1 VAGLIGGFVGAA
13 ELVARYRDAPA
24 KALRTMAALIYT
36 LINIIASVAALLFVH
51 VFGWTFGATTP
62 DTIRAYQVLVASFG
76 SIALFRTSL
85 FTLKAGDSTVGIGP
99 SVVLASL
106 LDAADRQ
113 VDRYRATGRSAD
125 VVRLMRN
132 VSFVK
137 AEQAL
142 PTYCLALLQNV
153 PDEDQAALRRA
164 VDALAGS
171 SMDDRLKALSL
182 GLQLMNIAGVDV
194 LTAAVNALGDEIKT

>member
-1 VAGLIGGFVGAA
+1 VAAI
-13 ELVARYRDAPA
+13 
-24 KALRTMAALIYT
+24 IYI
-36 LINIIASVAALLFVH
+36 LINIIASLAALLFVH
-51 VFGWTFGATTP
+51 VFRWTFGATTP
-62 DTIRAYQVLVASFG
+62 ATIRSYQVLVASFG

-85 FTLKAGDSTVGIGP
+85 FTLKTGESTIGIGP

-113 VDRYRATGRSAD
+113 VDRYRATDRSRD
-125 VVRLMRN
+125 VVRLMRD

-137 AEQAL
+137 AQQAL

-153 PDEDQAALRRA
+153 PDEDQMALRRA

-171 SMDDRLKALSL
+171 AMDDRQKALSL

-194 LTAAVNALGDEIKT
+194 LTAAVNALGDEIKA

>member
-1 VAGLIGGFVGAA
+1 
-13 ELVARYRDAPA
+13 
-24 KALRTMAALIYT
+24 MIYIS
-36 LINIIASVAALLFVH
+36 INIIASLAALLFVH

-62 DTIRAYQVLVASFG
+62 DTVRAYQVLAASFG
-76 SIALFRTSL
+76 SIAVLRTSL
-85 FTLKAGDSTVGIGP
+85 FTLKTGDNTIGIGP

-106 LDAADRQ
+106 LDAADRE
-113 VDRYRATGRSAD
+113 VDRYRATGRSED

-153 PDEDQAALRRA
+153 PDEDQTALRRA

-171 SMDDRLKALSL
+171 AMDDRLKALSL

-194 LTAAVNALGDEIKT
+194 LTAAVNALGEEIRA

>member
-1 VAGLIGGFVGAA
+1 
-13 ELVARYRDAPA
+13 
-24 KALRTMAALIYT
+24 MIYVS
-36 LINIIASVAALLFVH
+36 INILASLGALLFVH
-51 VFGWTFGATTP
+51 VFRWTFGAASP
-62 DTIRAYQVLVASFG
+62 DSIRAYQVLVASFG
-76 SIALFRTSL
+76 AIAFFRTSL
-85 FTLKAGDSTVGIGP
+85 FTATTGDSTIGVGP

-106 LDAADRQ
+106 LDAADRE
-113 VDRYRATGRSAD
+113 VDRYRATDRSED

-153 PDEDQAALRRA
+153 PDEEQTALRRA

-171 SMDDRLKALSL
+171 VMDDRLKALSL

-194 LTAAVNALGDEIKT
+194 LTAAVNALGDDIKA